1 MLVALLEQ
9 MEHALP
15 AARSL
20 AALLA
25 VAHAH
30 LCDQFR
36 LSTSTTAFD
45 GDAYSA
51 RHCLPVRVLAA
62 IGSSADYGAKFR
74 YERT

>member
-1 MLVALLEQ
+1 MLVALLKQ

-15 AARSL
+15 AACRL
-20 AALLA
+20 AALLP

-36 LSTSTTAFD
+36 IGTSAAALD
-45 GDAYSA
+45 GYAYRA
-51 RHCLPVRVLAA
+51 RHCLPVEVLAA

-74 YERT
+74 YERS